1 MASPP
6 VVAAGSPDPQPE
18 RRYVNATTPVAA
30 RRGGLKGNSSKGTA
44 RVASLC
50 APSGPGCCATT
61 NRTGHGAGVRARSKG
76 VGADDFTP
84 AAGPQRPPDLLVDRV
99 LDEPDGAVAHAHVD
113 PAGVVAL
120 RRDGGG
126 V

>member
-1 MASPP
+1 MERPASHPYANRHEWD
-6 VVAAGSPDPQPE
+6 VVH
-18 RRYVNATTPVAA
+18 R
-30 RRGGLKGNSSKGTA
+30 
-44 RVASLC
+44 
-50 APSGPGCCATT
+50 
-61 NRTGHGAGVRARSKG
+61 RTGHGAGAKARSEG
-76 VGADDFTP
+76 VGAHDFTP

-126 V
+126 VSSLGAIGGKVEQPPLLPGTR